1 MPWCRSLAD
10 WVLEV
15 WNQQAA
21 SSLQV
26 SLGKLTIR
34 ARGVGK
40 PPRAITSGTSPTETE
55 SVPGGIVS

>member
-1 MPWCRSLAD
+1 VPWCRSLAD

-55 SVPGGIVS
+55 